1 MRMLVAVKMRQGN
14 SARLDLADLRFHF
27 PLDFFRRNLLADC
40 CQSKL
45 LEAIAETLR
54 IFRLRI
60 FCE

>member
-14 SARLDLADLRFHF
+14 SARLDLTDLRFHF
-27 PLDFFRRNLLADC
+27 PLDFLRRNLPADS

-45 LEAIAETLR
+45 FEAIAETLR

-60 FCE
+60 FRE